1 MDEEEELENM
11 LIGKNQSRTNTR
23 PEEIAV
29 KFAEGSSDLLENA
42 LLGAGTASLA
52 KKLHQNLL
60 FLLLVTFCRKIQIC
74 KA

>member
-23 PEEIAV
+23 PEEIKV

-42 LLGAGTASLA
+42 LLGAEQLHLQ
-52 KKLHQNLL
+52 KNMHQNLL